1 MEADLNIA
9 NLKESAEAGIR
20 VFLHLLISVL
30 GQPVG
35 SWFLWEVFLD

>member
-35 SWFLWEVFLD
+35 SWFLWEVLLD